1 MKVRETLRIL
11 GGSILVYVVV
21 ATCGKAGTSTAVRDG
36 GPVDVSASGG
46 PDVSVSGGFDVSAPG
61 GPDVSVSGGFDVS
74 RVIDVLTN
82 PVPDAQAQSTQS
94 GSRLKSMYYAGA
106 DGSKY
111 FPPNQ
116 WYDSQRGEK
125 CVFIPGADQVQRCL
139 PTIMVTITDY
149 ADAGCTQQLV
159 RAYTG
164 TGCTVPNTVSI
175 ATPYIPG
182 SCQSTGYV
190 AYQVGPLFAG
200 TAYSGTPSS
209 CSKAAAPS
217 GYALYSLGAEIPASS
232 FVSATVQTAQ

>member
-111 FPPNQ
+111 FLPNQ

-139 PTIMVTITDY
+139 PPIVIITDY

-159 RAYTG
+159 GAYTG
-164 TGCTVPNTVSI
+164 AGCTVPNTVSI
-175 ATPYIPG
+175 GTPPIPG

-209 CSKAAAPS
+209 CSKAAAR
-217 GYALYSLGAEIPASS
+217 GYALYSLGAEVPASS
-232 FVSATVQTAQ
+232 FVSATVQTDQ